1 MGKLTPSDNH
11 SRLKLWLAAGL
22 VIVGLGATS
31 PTFAQQANPAAELA
45 RVEDLKFAAFQAL
58 RVGQFDRTSD
68 LLKQAEEMSQ
78 DPTLAKMKTWLADY
92 QGRLSVSQ
100 EERKKQYDE
109 AIGNYKKLKDAGYET
124 YATDAAASAYQYA
137 ADKDAYVKQPWVAE
151 LIIRSQELATAAEQS
166 GDWMAARRL
175 YSDLSAIE
183 PINGTWRTKINDVS
197 RRLTLLA
204 IYSPDEL
211 ESVYKADSETRKQ
224 IVKIIDPEKATT
236 KPSDDIEMNP
246 DFRLDWK
253 QMLSGVKLDMLRDA
267 LTGARD
273 GYYRDTAYS
282 ELAAGGIGG
291 LQLLISTNGLEKTF
305 PGLADAGLRKA
316 FADKLD
322 VVKQQTSTPG
332 SLRTYTQVT
341 DALQSILKAN
351 DETLKLPDEV
361 IVYEFTNGA
370 LATLDPFTNVIWPF
384 DMPEFI
390 KSTQGNFVGVGIQ
403 IANDEEGFLK
413 VVSPLPD
420 SPAMKAG
427 ILADD
432 RVVKINGKSAKGV
445 TTTQAVKA
453 ITGNA
458 GSKVTLTIESPD
470 GTVKELTLTR
480 AKIDVA
486 SVKGWSQKSVGSWDY
501 MIDHDNDIGYI
512 RLTNFTRESAREV
525 ETAIQDIKDSSGKA
539 IILDLRA
546 NPGGLLT
553 AATEIADQFLTS
565 GNIVSTRTA
574 ANVETSPP
582 VDAHASRDDVTLPTV
597 VLVNQY
603 SASAS
608 EIVSGALKDH
618 KRALIVGERTF
629 GKGSVQMLYPISK
642 QEAFLKLTTSHYY
655 LPSGRCLHREEDS
668 VDWGVDP
675 DVAVDMTP
683 EEMRNVLKLR
693 QEMDVLR
700 TSPSTNPTT
709 LPAQFK
715 TREEQLL
722 ANDPQLGA
730 AVLLLK
736 MQLTGAP
743 IM

>member
-1 MGKLTPSDNH
+1 MMVL
-11 SRLKLWLAAGL
+11 LATGL
-22 VIVGLGATS
+22 VIVGMGMSS
-31 PTFAQQANPAAELA
+31 PVLAQQENPAAELA
-45 RVEDLKFAAFQAL
+45 RVEDLKYAAFQAL
-58 RVGQFDRTSD
+58 KTGQFDRTSD
-68 LLKQAEEMSQ
+68 LLNQAQEMSR
-78 DPTLAKMKTWLADY
+78 DPALATMKTWLADY
-92 QGRLSVSQ
+92 QGRLTVSLA
-100 EERKKQYDE
+100 ERKKEYDE
-109 AIGNYKKLKDAGYET
+109 AVVNLNKLKEAGLET
-124 YATDAAASAYQYA
+124 YASDAAAAAYQYA
-137 ADKDAYVKQPWVAE
+137 ADKEDFRKQPWVSEVIA
-151 LIIRSQELATAAEQS
+151 RSHELATVAEQN
-166 GDWMAARRL
+166 GDWMTARRL

-183 PINGTWRTKINDVS
+183 PINPAWRTKINDVS

-204 IYSPDEL
+204 IYAPDQL
-211 ESVYKADSETRKQ
+211 EAVYKADSEARKQ
-224 IVKIIDPEKATT
+224 VAQIIDPEKAAT

-253 QMLSGVKLDMLRDA
+253 QMLQGVKLEMMRDA
-267 LTGARD
+267 MKGARD
-273 GYYRDTAYS
+273 GYYRETAYP
-282 ELAAGGIGG
+282 ELVGGGVAG

-305 PGLADAGLRKA
+305 PALADANLRKQ
-316 FADKLD
+316 FADALD
-322 VVKQQTSTPG
+322 AVKRDSSVPDRM
-332 SLRTYTQVT
+332 RTYAQLS
-341 DALQSILKAN
+341 DAVQSIQTAN
-351 DETLKLPDEV
+351 AQTLQLPDEV
-361 IVYEFTNGA
+361 ILYEFTNGA
-370 LATLDPFTNVIWPF
+370 LSTLDPFTNVIWPF
-384 DMPEFI
+384 DLPEFI

-403 IANDEEGFLK
+403 IANDDEGFLK

-432 RVVKINGKSAKGV
+432 RVIKINGKSAKGV

-453 ITGNA
+453 ITGRE
-458 GSKVTLTIESPD
+458 GSQVTLTIESPD
-470 GTVKELTLTR
+470 GNTKELTLTR

-486 SVKGWSQKSVGSWDY
+486 SVKGWSQKSMGSWDF
-501 MIDHDNDIGYI
+501 MIDQDTGIGYI
-512 RLTNFTRESAREV
+512 RLTNFTRESAHEV
-525 ETAIQDIKDSSGKA
+525 ETAIKNIKDAHGKA

-553 AATEIADQFLTS
+553 AATEIADQFLPG

-574 ANVETSPP
+574 SNVETSPP
-582 VDAHASRDDVTLPTV
+582 VDARPSRDDVTMPTV

-629 GKGSVQMLYPISK
+629 GKGSVQMLYPIARN
-642 QEAFLKLTTSHYY
+642 EAFLKLTTSHYY

-675 DVAVDMTP
+675 DVSIDMTP

-693 QEMDVLR
+693 QDMDVLR
-700 TSPSTNPTT
+700 SGPATNPTT
-709 LPAQFK
+709 LPSEFK
-715 TREEQLL
+715 SREEQLL
-722 ANDPQLGA
+722 ASDPQLGA

-736 MQLTGAP
+736 MQLMGAP